1 MRWQQL
7 EECRMLS
14 DAIRTY
20 EVKRLTEAQRP
31 EFSRRLG
38 WGAFFTTAT
47 SLSLNLCKGIGMF
60 VGYQSQVLL
69 QSYASTWGIFLVS
82 PRLPDAVVRRY
93 DLSMLKDKA
102 GSAVAHSD
110 LPWVVCWIKAGHV
123 PIGTANYSSQWPVP
137 GMLRLACVVWRLGV
151 EQAASDWPGAC
162 SRSSAH
168 ARRSVCDK
176 PTSEVSGWLCLLS
189 FYASFFLSFTSV
201 YISSVFFAFL
211 QLPDF
216 LHFGC
221 RNHEGNIFMS
231 FGSRSV
237 CLRSLFSRLLCLAQD
252 LQIAFG
258 LGCFCHAPRENHRW
272 AVEPLM

>member
-1 MRWQQL
+1 MTTIRRMQDAVRCYQNVWSQKIDWGPASWVLKATGLRSFLHHSNILISEIVQGYRDV
-7 EECRMLS
+7 CRLS
-14 DAIRTY
+14 ISSATAILRINLRNFSFVTK
-20 EVKRLTEAQRP
+20 VARCCSQKVWFVDAQRQGWKCSSTLW
-31 EFSRRLG
+31 FALG
-38 WGAFFTTAT
+38 GLF
-47 SLSLNLCKGIGMF
+47 
-60 VGYQSQVLL
+60 
-69 QSYASTWGIFLVS
+69 
-82 PRLPDAVVRRY
+82 
-93 DLSMLKDKA
+93 
-102 GSAVAHSD
+102 
-110 LPWVVCWIKAGHV
+110 KAGHV

-201 YISSVFFAFL
+201 SPPFFFAFL
-211 QLPDF
+211 LLPDF

-231 FGSRSV
+231 YGSRSV